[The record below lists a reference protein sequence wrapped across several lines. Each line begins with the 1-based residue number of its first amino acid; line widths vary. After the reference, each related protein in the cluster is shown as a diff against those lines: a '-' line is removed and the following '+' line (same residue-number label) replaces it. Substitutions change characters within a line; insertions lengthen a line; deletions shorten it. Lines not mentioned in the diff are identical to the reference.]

1 MGKDFLKLTHNT
13 KHLSRLVFIIGT
25 VITIALGI
33 KSVRDANIQT
43 GYEITR
49 PQAGEGV
56 FEEELIAILGN
67 ETKVPIKVV
76 VEETKLSEGKAEE
89 KLLEAEQLLD
99 KLILGENESNEIIY
113 YDLVFPENILGT
125 LVEIDWILK
134 PLEYVHT
141 DGTIRNDVNISEEI
155 TQTAAAILSCQGYTR
170 DYEIELTFLPRT
182 MSLEHEVDQ
191 LVQQALFESK
201 EQEIL
206 RLPNNYKGTLL
217 QWKKP
222 LDVTFVYFF
231 LFTLCATIF
240 LHIGAKR
247 DYQQEKKDRRKRLEN
262 EYPQIVSK
270 FAMLLSAGLS
280 VRNAWIRIVAINDRK
295 NGVTS
300 PAYEEMKWAIRQMQ
314 KGNSELDVYENF
326 GRRVGLVHYKKLMAL
341 FISDKRRGSRNLL
354 EAMNEEMMQAWE
366 EKRRKAKQQ
375 GEQVGTKL
383 LIPMMGMLMVVF
395 VIIIVPAFLSFGL

>member
-1 MGKDFLKLTHNT
+1 MGKDFLKLTHDT

-25 VITIALGI
+25 VITIALGVD
-33 KSVRDANIQT
+33 SVRDTKAYTN
-43 GYEITR
+43 YEITR

-56 FEEELIAILGN
+56 FEQELIAILDD
-67 ETKVPIKVV
+67 EKKVPIKVV
-76 VEETKLSEGKAEE
+76 VEETKLSEGEAEE

-99 KLILGENESNEIIY
+99 ELILGENESKEKIY
-113 YDLVFPENILGT
+113 YDLAFPENIFGT

-134 PLEYVHT
+134 PLEYVDS
-141 DGTIRNDVNISEEI
+141 DGIIRNDIDISEEL
-155 TQTAAAILSCQGYTR
+155 TQRAAAILSCQGYTR

-182 MSLEHEVDQ
+182 MGLEYEVEQ
-191 LVQQALFESK
+191 LIQQMSSESK
-201 EQEIL
+201 NQEIL
-206 RLPNNYKGTLL
+206 KLPNDYKGTLL

-222 LDVTFVYFF
+222 LDVTFLYFF
-231 LFTLCATIF
+231 LFTLCAAIF

-247 DYQQEKKDRRKRLEN
+247 DNQQEKKDRRNCLEN
-262 EYPQIVSK
+262 EYAQIVSK

-354 EAMNEEMMQAWE
+354 EAMNEEMIQAWE

-395 VIIIVPAFLSFGL
+395 VIIVVPAFLAFGL

>member
-1 MGKDFLKLTHNT
+1 M
-13 KHLSRLVFIIGT
+13 
-25 VITIALGI
+25 
-33 KSVRDANIQT
+33 
-43 GYEITR
+43 

-76 VEETKLSEGKAEE
+76 VEETKLSEGEAEE

-99 KLILGENESNEIIY
+99 ELILGENESNEIIY

-247 DYQQEKKDRRKRLEN
+247 DYQQEKKDRRKHLEN

-280 VRNAWIRIVAINDRK
+280 VRNAWIRIVAMNDGK
-295 NGVTS
+295 NGVNS

>member
-76 VEETKLSEGKAEE
+76 VEETKLSEGEAEE

-247 DYQQEKKDRRKRLEN
+247 DYQQEKKDRRNRLEN

-280 VRNAWIRIVAINDRK
+280 VRNAWIRIVAMNDGK
-295 NGVTS
+295 NGVNS

>member
-247 DYQQEKKDRRKRLEN
+247 DYQQEKKDRRKRLDN
-262 EYPQIVSK
+262 EYAQIVSK

-280 VRNAWIRIVAINDRK
+280 VRNAWIRIVAMNDGK
-295 NGVTS
+295 NGVNS

>member
-76 VEETKLSEGKAEE
+76 VEETKLSEGEAEE

-206 RLPNNYKGTLL
+206 RLPNNYKDTLL

-247 DYQQEKKDRRKRLEN
+247 DYQQEKKDRRNRLEN

-280 VRNAWIRIVAINDRK
+280 VRNAWIRIVAMNDGK
-295 NGVTS
+295 NGVNS

>member
-1 MGKDFLKLTHNT
+1 MGKDFLKLTYNT
-13 KHLSRLVFIIGT
+13 KHLSRLVFVIGT
-25 VITIALGI
+25 VITIGLGI

-43 GYEITR
+43 DYEITR

-247 DYQQEKKDRRKRLEN
+247 DYQQEKKDRRKHLEN

-280 VRNAWIRIVAINDRK
+280 VRNAWIRIVAMNDGK
-295 NGVTS
+295 NGVNS

>member
-76 VEETKLSEGKAEE
+76 VEETKLSEGEAEE

-99 KLILGENESNEIIY
+99 ELVLGENESNEIIY

-280 VRNAWIRIVAINDRK
+280 VRNAWIRIVAMNDGK
-295 NGVTS
+295 NGVNS

>member
-13 KHLSRLVFIIGT
+13 KHLSRLVFVIGT
-25 VITIALGI
+25 VITIGLGI

-43 GYEITR
+43 DYEITR

-134 PLEYVHT
+134 PLEYVES
-141 DGTIRNDVNISEEI
+141 DGTIRNDINISEEI

-247 DYQQEKKDRRKRLEN
+247 DYQQEKKDRRKHLEN

-280 VRNAWIRIVAINDRK
+280 VRNAWIRIVAMNDGK
-295 NGVTS
+295 NGVNS

>member
-1 MGKDFLKLTHNT
+1 MGKDFLKLTYNT

-76 VEETKLSEGKAEE
+76 VEETKLSEGEAEE

-99 KLILGENESNEIIY
+99 ELVLGENESNEIIY

-247 DYQQEKKDRRKRLEN
+247 DYQQEKKDRRKHLEN

-280 VRNAWIRIVAINDRK
+280 VRNAWIRIVAMNDGK
-295 NGVTS
+295 NGVNS

-326 GRRVGLVHYKKLMAL
+326 GRRVGLVHYKKLMTL